1 MGAVVAAPWR
11 RPRRPGIRIRAAG
24 PRGCAPPLPGLRG
37 ARLDD
42 PGGVADPGSGAG
54 GVAGIARPGRARAAP
69 AVPVGPARRCPR
81 ARGDEPRR
89 RQCVGP
95 VGRCGTRRE
104 DLRHPRRPHRADS
117 RCGRHGRACRRL
129 PRRGGGAGGA
139 GGQQDLRARA
149 GDRGAFGRRG
159 DDARGRVGPLRHGG
173 HRALLDR
180 RSARRRH
187 LGAGGPR
194 DSPPR
199 RPAPLPAR
207 PCRPAGRR
215 AGGRAA
221 GERVSLRHRRP
232 PGRGGA
238 GGGAAARRDPGG
250 RAHRERGSGTVLG
263 LVRRTRRRPRD
274 PGVPRPA
281 RGSAAHGAG
290 AGAAPARSPLARG
303 SRAGGPV
310 QSGAPEQVPARAHGG
325 AETGCAGGARLRPA
339 RGAEEVVRAGDRG
352 REMTRRVLLS
362 GGAGFVGS
370 HVAEA
375 YLAAG
380 DEVTVLDDL
389 STGRR
394 ENLPRG
400 VRFVH
405 ADIRSAEARD
415 LLAQGRFELL
425 NHHAAQM
432 DVRRSVADPLFD
444 LDVNLRGLLNLLE
457 GARAGGVRRVVFA
470 SSGGVV
476 YGDATAPPCREGAAK
491 LPISPYGVAKL
502 ASEHYLMAYSR
513 LYGLDVASLRYSN
526 VYGPRQNAEGEAGVV
541 AIFSRKMLAGELR
554 RSALAVE
561 KAGHELG
568 WAPRTGLAD
577 GLGVTLRSL
586 AED

>member
-1 MGAVVAAPWR
+1 
-11 RPRRPGIRIRAAG
+11 
-24 PRGCAPPLPGLRG
+24 
-37 ARLDD
+37 
-42 PGGVADPGSGAG
+42 
-54 GVAGIARPGRARAAP
+54 
-69 AVPVGPARRCPR
+69 
-81 ARGDEPRR
+81 
-89 RQCVGP
+89 
-95 VGRCGTRRE
+95 
-104 DLRHPRRPHRADS
+104 
-117 RCGRHGRACRRL
+117 
-129 PRRGGGAGGA
+129 
-139 GGQQDLRARA
+139 
-149 GDRGAFGRRG
+149 
-159 DDARGRVGPLRHGG
+159 
-173 HRALLDR
+173 
-180 RSARRRH
+180 
-187 LGAGGPR
+187 
-194 DSPPR
+194 
-199 RPAPLPAR
+199 
-207 PCRPAGRR
+207 
-215 AGGRAA
+215 
-221 GERVSLRHRRP
+221 
-232 PGRGGA
+232 
-238 GGGAAARRDPGG
+238 
-250 RAHRERGSGTVLG
+250 
-263 LVRRTRRRPRD
+263 
-274 PGVPRPA
+274 
-281 RGSAAHGAG
+281 
-290 AGAAPARSPLARG
+290 
-303 SRAGGPV
+303 
-310 QSGAPEQVPARAHGG
+310 
-325 AETGCAGGARLRPA
+325 
-339 RGAEEVVRAGDRG
+339 
-352 REMTRRVLLS
+352 MTRRVLLS

-502 ASEHYLMAYSR
+502 ASEHYLTAYSR

-541 AIFSRKMLAGELR
+541 AIFSRKILAGEPLTIFGDGEQTRDMVYVKDVAAANLAASDRPLPPPEGLDARAWNIGTGVETSVKRLAELLAAAAGRRPAIRYAPERPGELR

-561 KAGHELG
+561 KAGRELG

>member
-1 MGAVVAAPWR
+1 
-11 RPRRPGIRIRAAG
+11 
-24 PRGCAPPLPGLRG
+24 
-37 ARLDD
+37 
-42 PGGVADPGSGAG
+42 
-54 GVAGIARPGRARAAP
+54 
-69 AVPVGPARRCPR
+69 
-81 ARGDEPRR
+81 
-89 RQCVGP
+89 
-95 VGRCGTRRE
+95 
-104 DLRHPRRPHRADS
+104 
-117 RCGRHGRACRRL
+117 
-129 PRRGGGAGGA
+129 
-139 GGQQDLRARA
+139 
-149 GDRGAFGRRG
+149 
-159 DDARGRVGPLRHGG
+159 
-173 HRALLDR
+173 
-180 RSARRRH
+180 
-187 LGAGGPR
+187 
-194 DSPPR
+194 
-199 RPAPLPAR
+199 
-207 PCRPAGRR
+207 
-215 AGGRAA
+215 
-221 GERVSLRHRRP
+221 
-232 PGRGGA
+232 
-238 GGGAAARRDPGG
+238 
-250 RAHRERGSGTVLG
+250 
-263 LVRRTRRRPRD
+263 
-274 PGVPRPA
+274 
-281 RGSAAHGAG
+281 
-290 AGAAPARSPLARG
+290 
-303 SRAGGPV
+303 
-310 QSGAPEQVPARAHGG
+310 
-325 AETGCAGGARLRPA
+325 
-339 RGAEEVVRAGDRG
+339 
-352 REMTRRVLLS
+352 MTRRVLLS

-541 AIFSRKMLAGELR
+541 AIFSRKILAGEPLTIFGDGEQTRDMVYVKDVAAANLAASDRPLPPPEGLDTRAWNIGTGVETSVKRLAELLAAAAGRRPAIRYAPERPGELR

>member
-1 MGAVVAAPWR
+1 
-11 RPRRPGIRIRAAG
+11 
-24 PRGCAPPLPGLRG
+24 
-37 ARLDD
+37 
-42 PGGVADPGSGAG
+42 
-54 GVAGIARPGRARAAP
+54 
-69 AVPVGPARRCPR
+69 
-81 ARGDEPRR
+81 
-89 RQCVGP
+89 
-95 VGRCGTRRE
+95 
-104 DLRHPRRPHRADS
+104 
-117 RCGRHGRACRRL
+117 
-129 PRRGGGAGGA
+129 
-139 GGQQDLRARA
+139 
-149 GDRGAFGRRG
+149 
-159 DDARGRVGPLRHGG
+159 
-173 HRALLDR
+173 
-180 RSARRRH
+180 
-187 LGAGGPR
+187 
-194 DSPPR
+194 
-199 RPAPLPAR
+199 
-207 PCRPAGRR
+207 
-215 AGGRAA
+215 
-221 GERVSLRHRRP
+221 
-232 PGRGGA
+232 
-238 GGGAAARRDPGG
+238 
-250 RAHRERGSGTVLG
+250 
-263 LVRRTRRRPRD
+263 
-274 PGVPRPA
+274 
-281 RGSAAHGAG
+281 
-290 AGAAPARSPLARG
+290 
-303 SRAGGPV
+303 
-310 QSGAPEQVPARAHGG
+310 
-325 AETGCAGGARLRPA
+325 
-339 RGAEEVVRAGDRG
+339 
-352 REMTRRVLLS
+352 MTRRVLLS

-415 LLAQGRFELL
+415 LLAQGGFELL

-541 AIFSRKMLAGELR
+541 AIFSRKMLAGEPLTIFGDGEQTRDMVYVKDVAAANLAASDRPLPPPEGLDTRAWNIGTGVETSVKRLAELLAAAAGRRPAIRYAPERPGELR

-561 KAGHELG
+561 KAGRELG

>member
-1 MGAVVAAPWR
+1 
-11 RPRRPGIRIRAAG
+11 
-24 PRGCAPPLPGLRG
+24 
-37 ARLDD
+37 
-42 PGGVADPGSGAG
+42 
-54 GVAGIARPGRARAAP
+54 
-69 AVPVGPARRCPR
+69 
-81 ARGDEPRR
+81 
-89 RQCVGP
+89 
-95 VGRCGTRRE
+95 
-104 DLRHPRRPHRADS
+104 
-117 RCGRHGRACRRL
+117 
-129 PRRGGGAGGA
+129 
-139 GGQQDLRARA
+139 
-149 GDRGAFGRRG
+149 
-159 DDARGRVGPLRHGG
+159 
-173 HRALLDR
+173 
-180 RSARRRH
+180 
-187 LGAGGPR
+187 
-194 DSPPR
+194 
-199 RPAPLPAR
+199 
-207 PCRPAGRR
+207 
-215 AGGRAA
+215 
-221 GERVSLRHRRP
+221 
-232 PGRGGA
+232 
-238 GGGAAARRDPGG
+238 
-250 RAHRERGSGTVLG
+250 
-263 LVRRTRRRPRD
+263 
-274 PGVPRPA
+274 
-281 RGSAAHGAG
+281 
-290 AGAAPARSPLARG
+290 
-303 SRAGGPV
+303 
-310 QSGAPEQVPARAHGG
+310 
-325 AETGCAGGARLRPA
+325 
-339 RGAEEVVRAGDRG
+339 
-352 REMTRRVLLS
+352 MTRRVLLS

-400 VRFVH
+400 VRLVH

-457 GARAGGVRRVVFA
+457 GARLGGVRRVVFA

-541 AIFSRKMLAGELR
+541 AIFARKMLAGEPLTIFGDGEQTRDMVYVKDVAAANLAASDRPLPPPEGLDTRAWNIGTGVETSVKRLAELLAAAAGRRPAIRYAPERPGELR

-561 KAGHELG
+561 KAGRELG